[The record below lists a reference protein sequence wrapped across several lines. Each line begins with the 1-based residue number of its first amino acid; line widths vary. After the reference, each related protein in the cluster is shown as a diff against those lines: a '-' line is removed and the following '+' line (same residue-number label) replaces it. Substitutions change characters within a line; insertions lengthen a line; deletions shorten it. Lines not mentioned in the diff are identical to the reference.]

1 MRHMHHLAVAALATL
16 AATFAH
22 GQGAPDPAQAA
33 VTARQAHMQLY
44 QFNLGLLG
52 GMAQGAID
60 YDADA
65 ATAAAAN
72 LAALASLEQGR
83 YWIEGSAAGEVE
95 GSRASPDLWANM
107 DDLMTRTAAMETAA
121 LAMADAAGTGIDAL
135 RGAMG
140 DLGGACSACHQSY
153 RLRN

>member
-1 MRHMHHLAVAALATL
+1 MRHIFLAVAALATMVINL
-16 AATFAH
+16 AHA
-22 GQGAPDPAQAA
+22 QGAPDPARAA

-60 YDADA
+60 YDAEA
-65 ATAAAAN
+65 ATSAAAN
-72 LAALASLEQGR
+72 LAALAGLEQGR
-83 YWIEGSAAGEVE
+83 YWLGGTAAGEVE
-95 GSRASPDLWANM
+95 GSRAAPDLWANM

-121 LAMADAAGTGIDAL
+121 LAMAEAAGSGIDAL

-140 DLGGACSACHQSY
+140 DLGGSCSACHQSY